1 VSLQGK
7 TLLVTRQQ
15 EQSAEFV
22 AEIEHCG
29 GRALVV
35 PMVQIT
41 DPDSWEE
48 CDRALD
54 QIQIYQALVFTS
66 INGVDGF
73 FRRCGEKNIPPER
86 VRAMDIMAVGRKTR
100 EGIERRGHNVRMIPE
115 TFSAQSLASTVQR
128 SDVAGKRILA
138 PRGSLGRD
146 EVRVGLENLGAVVD
160 SIPVYKNVKPEGRK
174 GRRLWNSLQHKEI
187 DVLTFASPSA
197 VVNFTSFVPAPRLRS
212 LGWDVPIAVIG
223 PTTRDAARIRGYDVA
238 IMGEEATVKGLVRAI
253 IEYFEQ

>member
-1 VSLQGK
+1 MSLQGK
-7 TLLVTRQQ
+7 TILVTRQQ

-54 QIQIYQALVFTS
+54 HIQLYQVLVFTS

-73 FRRCGEKNIPPER
+73 FRRCGERYVPPER
-86 VRAMDIMAVGRKTR
+86 LHALDIIAVGRKTK
-100 EGIERRGHNVRMIPE
+100 EDIERRGYGVHMIPE
-115 TFSAQSLASTVQR
+115 TFSAHSLTSTVQR

-138 PRGSLGRD
+138 PRGNLGRD
-146 EVRVGLENLGAVVD
+146 EVQVGLENLGAMVD
-160 SIPVYKNVKPEGRK
+160 SIAVYKNVKPQGEG
-174 GRRLWNSLQHKEI
+174 GRHLWDSIRHKEI

-197 VVNFTSFVPAPRLRS
+197 VVNFTAFVPASQLRS
-212 LGWDVPIAVIG
+212 LGWKVPIAVIG
-223 PTTRDAARIRGYDVA
+223 PTTRDAALRRGYEVA
-238 IMGEEATVKGLVRAI
+238 VMGKEATVKGLVRAI